1 MSGIG
6 ESSLHSEYHL
16 RPYSVV
22 KDRHATPMM
31 RVACDELSVE
41 TGCRRSKENIEGE
54 VTWVMLSSA
63 TWAFIMDLCRRI
75 IYAKTMRSNWA
86 DGRRSC
92 LTDNRVYTETGRRPA
107 TRDHR

>member
-41 TGCRRSKENIEGE
+41 NTRRRSKENVEGRGY
-54 VTWVMLSSA
+54 VGNVIVRHLG
-63 TWAFIMDLCRRI
+63 LH
-75 IYAKTMRSNWA
+75 N
-86 DGRRSC
+86 
-92 LTDNRVYTETGRRPA
+92 
-107 TRDHR
+107 